1 MKKNYIL
8 SFIFFK
14 SVLAIAQAPNISYP
28 TPNTFS
34 VNETII
40 PIVPINTGGSIPN
53 GNGIITYA
61 GTGFQGDTVGDIST
75 AQFNFPTTAILDHNN
90 AVLVVDRGNHKIKK
104 IDSNGLVSNLVGSGA
119 IGALDGTSETATF
132 NFPSS
137 IVEDSNGNLFICD
150 QSNHKI
156 RKVDTNGIVSTFAG
170 SGVGGFQD
178 GVGIAARFYYPDE
191 ITIDNDD
198 TIYVADYY
206 NHKIRKITST
216 GVVSTLAG
224 SVIGDADGIGNL
236 AKFNSPTGVCLDALG
251 NIIVTDYG
259 NHKIKKILP
268 SGQVVTIAGNGSGD
282 INGEVSIAKF
292 KNPTISTVDPSG
304 AIFVTDYGNNK
315 IKIIDT
321 TGTVSTFCGSGAL
334 GDHDDELLLAKLK
347 NPSCISIDQNGTLYI
362 TDYGNHKIKKT
373 TYYDFNYTISPSLPT
388 GLIFNTETG
397 AISGTPTTI
406 SPPTDY
412 TVTISNTEGTNSFVL
427 NIEVGTLSVAEF
439 QKDAI
444 EVYPNPIQNFVNI
457 EAKSTIT
464 KVEIY
469 TLLGQLIQKMI
480 PNQEVFQINFSGIE
494 KGIYVLKLESNF
506 TNSTF
511 RVVKQE

>member
-8 SFIFFK
+8 FFIFFK

-28 TPNTFS
+28 TPNTFT

-40 PIVPINTGGSIPN
+40 PIAPINTGGSIPN
-53 GNGIITYA
+53 GYGIITYA
-61 GTGFQGDTVGDIST
+61 GTGFHGDTVGDIST

-90 AVLVVDRGNHKIKK
+90 AILVVDRGNHKIKK

-119 IGALDGTSETATF
+119 IGSLDGASEIATF

-191 ITIDNDD
+191 IAIDNDD

-206 NHKIRKITST
+206 NHKIRKITPT

-292 KNPTISTVDPSG
+292 RNPTISTVDPSG

-315 IKIIDT
+315 IKIIDA

-406 SPPTDY
+406 SSPTDY

-427 NIEVGTLSVAEF
+427 NIEVGTLSVADF

>member
-1 MKKNYIL
+1 MKINYIL
-8 SFIFFK
+8 FLIFFK
-14 SVLAIAQAPNISYP
+14 SLLAIAQAPNISYP
-28 TPNTFS
+28 TPNIFS
-34 VNETII
+34 VNETIT
-40 PIVPINTGGSIPN
+40 PLLPTNAGGSIPN
-53 GNGIITYA
+53 GYGIITYA
-61 GTGFQGDTVGDIST
+61 GTGLQGDTVGDRTT

-90 AVLVVDRGNHKIKK
+90 AILVVDRGNHKIKK
-104 IDSNGLVSNLVGSGA
+104 IDSNGLVSNLVGSGVM
-119 IGALDGTSETATF
+119 GSLDGPAEIATF

-178 GVGIAARFYYPDE
+178 GVGTAAKFYYPDE
-191 ITIDNDD
+191 ITIDSEDN
-198 TIYVADYY
+198 IYVADYY
-206 NHKIRKITST
+206 NHRIRKITPL

-224 SVIGDADGIGNL
+224 SVIGNLDGIGSQ
-236 AKFNSPTGVCLDALG
+236 ARFNSPTGVCLDGLG

-259 NHKIKKILP
+259 NHRIKKILP
-268 SGQVVTIAGNGSGD
+268 SGQVITIAGNGSGD
-282 INGEVSIAKF
+282 INGDVAVAKF
-292 KNPTISTVDPSG
+292 KNPTISTIDVSG
-304 AIFVTDYGNNK
+304 TLFVTDYGNNK

-347 NPSCISIDQNGTLYI
+347 NPSSIAIDETGTLYI

-388 GLIFNTETG
+388 GLIFNSATG
-397 AISGTPTTI
+397 AISGTPATV

-412 TVTISNTEGTNSFVL
+412 TVTISNTEGTSSFVL
-427 NIEVGTLSVAEF
+427 NIEVGALSTTEF
-439 QKDAI
+439 QKNI
-444 EVYPNPIQNFVNI
+444 IQIYPNPIQDFLNVK
-457 EAKSTIT
+457 AKSTIT

-480 PNQEVFQINFSGIE
+480 PNQEVFQINFSEIE
-494 KGIYVLKLESNF
+494 KGIYILKLESNF
-506 TNSTF
+506 TNSTI